1 MLSNKK
7 HKLFVK
13 NMETVNSLVEK
24 FYKIYDESNTHR
36 IYGFWIKE
44 DSLFMSYHVSTKTEH
59 IDLTE
64 KLLNMQKHEIQSFF
78 DNLIVVVP
86 NTTVGKIKHQ
96 KIF

>member
-13 NMETVNSLVEK
+13 NMETVNNLIEK
-24 FYKIYDESNTHR
+24 YHKIYDSTNTVR

-44 DSLFMSYHVSTKTEH
+44 SSLFLSYWMSTKTEH

-64 KLLNMQKHEIQSFF
+64 KLLNMQKYEIQSFF
-78 DNLIVVVP
+78 DDLVVVVP
-86 NTTVGKIKHQ
+86 NTTVGKIKYQ
-96 KIF
+96 RIF